1 MSSEL
6 AATVRVVHLSIF
18 SVSRVSGAIDAGT
31 RLRQQALLVNAAPAA
46 APRLTLVVSP
56 SGHPRVVVAADER
69 DAVTGAKGSAVAA
82 AFEGGAGTGVLHL
95 GAVEVGTSL
104 PPAFAYFRELGHELI
119 EPTRVGGLNDNM
131 DPLCATFPP
140 RPEHASRPE

>member
-1 MSSEL
+1 VRRASS
-6 AATVRVVHLSIF
+6 
-18 SVSRVSGAIDAGT
+18 GC
-31 RLRQQALLVNAAPAA
+31 P
-46 APRLTLVVSP
+46 PRLTLVVSP
-56 SGHPRVVVAADER
+56 SGHPRVVVAVDER

-131 DPLCATFPP
+131 TLCVLLFPFVP
-140 RPEHASRPE
+140 STRPGRSKE